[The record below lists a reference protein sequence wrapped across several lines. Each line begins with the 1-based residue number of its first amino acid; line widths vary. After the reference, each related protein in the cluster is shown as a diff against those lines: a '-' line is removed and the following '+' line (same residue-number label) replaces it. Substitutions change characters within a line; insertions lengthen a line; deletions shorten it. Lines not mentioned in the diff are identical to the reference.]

1 MKTLEDIK
9 AMSFEEKMQIQKQLF
24 DFISN
29 NDLENVKN
37 LLKDYPIK
45 ESFYE
50 AHFKN
55 QNSKDDLSLFDPCTT
70 IVRAAFT
77 CGNYDNDF
85 SILDYLF
92 DEYGLSLKDPKYNL
106 RFVDMKYIKE
116 TNEKYILMKEV
127 EGNSIIY
134 QNALIYAYILNAKNP
149 NSQIIQYLVNR
160 GAKFEVHK
168 DGFGWTPM
176 HFWARQ
182 NNYELLELAI
192 KGGAN
197 VDMQTFSKLR
207 KCNNETLL
215 FEAVKEA
222 ETYRVTQLL
231 IELGA
236 NVNFA
241 IPDIPL
247 DITKG
252 TRNKKL
258 LKDAGAMTSE
268 QIRKKF
274 NLPTY
279 DSSHCEIDRKTDF
292 DLLGKYHDEYSK
304 LLNDAIKK
312 SKENGEKKM

>member
-9 AMSFEEKMQIQKQLF
+9 AMSYQEKDELEDLVLEII
-24 DFISN
+24 DN
-29 NDLENVKN
+29 NDLVK
-37 LLKDYPIK
+37 LKDILKDYPVKI
-45 ESFYE
+45 SCYE
-50 AHFKN
+50 LHFKN
-55 QNSKDDLSLFDPCTT
+55 KDNEYPLFEPMNL
-70 IVRAAFT
+70 ILRAAHA
-77 CGNYDNDF
+77 CEDNNNDF

-92 DEYGLSLKDPKYNL
+92 DEYGLSLKDPKYN
-106 RFVDMKYIKE
+106 FAFHDMKHIKE
-116 TNEKYILMKEV
+116 ANDKYILMEEV
-127 EGNSIIY
+127 EDDPCIY
-134 QNALIYAYILNAKNP
+134 QNALIYDYILNADNP
-149 NSQIIQYLVNR
+149 NSQIIKYLVNR
-160 GAKFEVHK
+160 GAKFEVH
-168 DGFGWTPM
+168 DEDTNWTPM
-176 HFWARQ
+176 HFWARR

-207 KCNNETLL
+207 KYSKTLL

-241 IPDIPL
+241 TPRTPL
-247 DITKG
+247 DNAKG
-252 TRNKKL
+252 SRNKKL

-274 NLPTY
+274 NLPAY
-279 DSSHCEIDRKTDF
+279 DDSHCEIDGKTDF
-292 DLLGKYHDEYSK
+292 DLLGKYRDECSK

-312 SKENGEKKM
+312 AKESE

>member
-1 MKTLEDIK
+1 EDIK
-9 AMSFEEKMQIQKQLF
+9 AMSYQEKDELEDLVLEII
-24 DFISN
+24 DN
-29 NDLENVKN
+29 NDLVK
-37 LLKDYPIK
+37 LKDILKDYPVKI
-45 ESFYE
+45 SCYE
-50 AHFKN
+50 LHFKN
-55 QNSKDDLSLFDPCTT
+55 KDNEYPLFEPMNL
-70 IVRAAFT
+70 ILRAAFA
-77 CGNYDNDF
+77 CEDNNNDF

-92 DEYGLSLKDPKYNL
+92 DEYGLSLKDPKYN
-106 RFVDMKYIKE
+106 FVLIDMKHIKE
-116 TNEKYILMKEV
+116 ANEKYILIKKAKES
-127 EGNSIIY
+127 NIICR
-134 QNALIYAYILNAKNP
+134 NALIYYYILNADNP
-149 NSQIIQYLVNR
+149 NSQIIKYLVNR
-160 GAKFEVHK
+160 GAKFEVH
-168 DGFGWTPM
+168 DEDTNWTPM
-176 HFWARQ
+176 HFWARR

-215 FEAVKEA
+215 FEAVSEP

-241 IPDIPL
+241 TPTTPL
-247 DITKG
+247 DDAKG
-252 TRNKKL
+252 SRNKKL

-274 NLPTY
+274 NLPAY
-279 DSSHCEIDRKTDF
+279 DSSHCEIDGKTDM

-312 SKENGEKKM
+312 AKENG

>member
-9 AMSFEEKMQIQKQLF
+9 AMSYQEKDELEDLVLEII
-24 DFISN
+24 DN
-29 NDLENVKN
+29 NDLVK
-37 LLKDYPIK
+37 LKDILKDYPVKI
-45 ESFYE
+45 SCYE
-50 AHFKN
+50 LHFKN
-55 QNSKDDLSLFDPCTT
+55 KDNEYPLFEPMNL
-70 IVRAAFT
+70 ILRAAFA
-77 CGNYDNDF
+77 CEDNNDF

-92 DEYGLSLKDPKYNL
+92 DEYGLSLKDPKYN
-106 RFVDMKYIKE
+106 FYHSDMKYIKE
-116 TNEKYILMKEV
+116 ANDKYILMEEV
-127 EGNSIIY
+127 EDTIIY
-134 QNALIYAYILNAKNP
+134 QNALIYDYILNADNP
-149 NSQIIQYLVNR
+149 NSQIIKYLVNR
-160 GAKFEVHK
+160 GAKFEVYNE
-168 DGFGWTPM
+168 DTNWTPM
-176 HFWARQ
+176 HFWVMQ
-182 NNYELLELAI
+182 NNYQLLELAI

-215 FEAVKEA
+215 FEAVEEA

-241 IPDIPL
+241 TPTTPL
-247 DITKG
+247 DDAKG
-252 TRNKKL
+252 SRNKKL

-274 NLPTY
+274 NLPAY
-279 DSSHCEIDRKTDF
+279 DSSHCEIDGKTDM

-312 SKENGEKKM
+312 AKESE

>member
-9 AMSFEEKMQIQKQLF
+9 AMSYQEKDELEDLVLEII
-24 DFISN
+24 DN
-29 NDLENVKN
+29 NDLVK
-37 LLKDYPIK
+37 LKDILKDYPVKISCYELNIK
-45 ESFYE
+45 DEDGDFP
-50 AHFKN
+50 
-55 QNSKDDLSLFDPCTT
+55 LFDPFNL
-70 IVRAAFT
+70 IIRAAHA
-77 CGNYDNDF
+77 CEDNNNDF

-92 DEYGLSLKDPKYNL
+92 DEYGLSLKDPKYN
-106 RFVDMKYIKE
+106 FAFHDMKYIKE
-116 TNEKYILMKEV
+116 ANDKYILMEEV
-127 EGNSIIY
+127 EDTIIY
-134 QNALIYAYILNAKNP
+134 QNALIYDYILSADNP

-160 GAKFEVHK
+160 GAKFEVHE
-168 DGFGWTPM
+168 DDFGWTPM
-176 HFWARQ
+176 HFWARR

-215 FEAVKEA
+215 FEAVSEP

-241 IPDIPL
+241 TPTTPL
-247 DITKG
+247 DDAKG
-252 TRNKKL
+252 SRNKKL

-274 NLPTY
+274 NLPAY
-279 DSSHCEIDRKTDF
+279 DSSHCEIDGKTDM

-312 SKENGEKKM
+312 AKESE

>member
-9 AMSFEEKMQIQKQLF
+9 AMSYQEKDELEDLVLEII
-24 DFISN
+24 DN
-29 NDLENVKN
+29 NDLVK
-37 LLKDYPIK
+37 LKDILKDYPVKISCYELNIK
-45 ESFYE
+45 DEDGDFP
-50 AHFKN
+50 
-55 QNSKDDLSLFDPCTT
+55 LFDPFNL
-70 IVRAAFT
+70 IIRAAHA
-77 CGNYDNDF
+77 CEDNNNDF

-92 DEYGLSLKDPKYNL
+92 DEYGLSLKDPKYN
-106 RFVDMKYIKE
+106 FYHSDMKYIKE
-116 TNEKYILMKEV
+116 ANDKYILMEEV
-127 EGNSIIY
+127 EDTIIY
-134 QNALIYAYILNAKNP
+134 QNALIYDYILNADNP
-149 NSQIIQYLVNR
+149 NSQIIKYLVNR
-160 GAKFEVHK
+160 GAKFEVHE
-168 DGFGWTPM
+168 DDFGWTPM
-176 HFWARQ
+176 HFWARR

-215 FEAVKEA
+215 FEAVSEP

-241 IPDIPL
+241 TPRTPL
-247 DITKG
+247 DDAKG
-252 TRNKKL
+252 SRNKKL

-274 NLPTY
+274 NLPAY
-279 DSSHCEIDRKTDF
+279 DDSHCEIDGKTDF
-292 DLLGKYHDEYSK
+292 DLLGKYRDECSK

-312 SKENGEKKM
+312 AKESE

>member
-9 AMSFEEKMQIQKQLF
+9 AMSYQEKDELEDLVLEII
-24 DFISN
+24 DN
-29 NDLENVKN
+29 NDLVK
-37 LLKDYPIK
+37 LKDILKDYPVKI
-45 ESFYE
+45 SCYE
-50 AHFKN
+50 LHFKN
-55 QNSKDDLSLFDPCTT
+55 KDNEYPLFEPMNL
-70 IVRAAFT
+70 ILRAAFA
-77 CGNYDNDF
+77 CEDNNNDF

-92 DEYGLSLKDPKYNL
+92 DEYGLSLKDPKYN
-106 RFVDMKYIKE
+106 FYHSDMKYIKE
-116 TNEKYILMKEV
+116 ANDKYILMKEV
-127 EGNSIIY
+127 EDDPCIY
-134 QNALIYAYILNAKNP
+134 QNALIYDYILNADNP
-149 NSQIIQYLVNR
+149 NSQIIKYLVNR
-160 GAKFEVHK
+160 GAKFEVH
-168 DGFGWTPM
+168 DEGAYGWTPM
-176 HFWARQ
+176 HFWARR

-215 FEAVKEA
+215 FEAVSEP

-241 IPDIPL
+241 TPTTPL
-247 DITKG
+247 DDAKG
-252 TRNKKL
+252 SRNKKL

-274 NLPTY
+274 NLPAY
-279 DSSHCEIDRKTDF
+279 DSSHCEIDGKTDM

-312 SKENGEKKM
+312 AKESE

>member
-1 MKTLEDIK
+1 E
-9 AMSFEEKMQIQKQLF
+9 
-24 DFISN
+24 
-29 NDLENVKN
+29 
-37 LLKDYPIK
+37 
-45 ESFYE
+45 
-50 AHFKN
+50 
-55 QNSKDDLSLFDPCTT
+55 
-70 IVRAAFT
+70 
-77 CGNYDNDF
+77 
-85 SILDYLF
+85 
-92 DEYGLSLKDPKYNL
+92 
-106 RFVDMKYIKE
+106 
-116 TNEKYILMKEV
+116 EV
-127 EGNSIIY
+127 EDTIIY
-134 QNALIYAYILNAKNP
+134 QNALIYDYILSADNP

-160 GAKFEVHK
+160 GAKFEVHE
-168 DGFGWTPM
+168 DDFGWTPM
-176 HFWARQ
+176 HFWARR

-215 FEAVKEA
+215 FEAVSEP

-241 IPDIPL
+241 TPTTPL
-247 DITKG
+247 DDAKG
-252 TRNKKL
+252 SRNKKL

-274 NLPTY
+274 NLPAY
-279 DSSHCEIDRKTDF
+279 DSSHCEIDGKTDM

-312 SKENGEKKM
+312 AKESE

>member
-24 DFISN
+24 DFIKN

-37 LLKDYPIK
+37 ILKDYPVK

-55 QNSKDDLSLFDPCTT
+55 PDNKEELSLFDPCTT

-77 CGNYDNDF
+77 CGNYDSDF

-116 TNEKYILMKEV
+116 ANEKYILVTEIEDGPYVYK
-127 EGNSIIY
+127 
-134 QNALIYAYILNAKNP
+134 NALIYAYILNAKNP
-149 NSQIIQYLVNR
+149 NSQIIKYLVNR

-176 HFWARQ
+176 HFWVMQ

-197 VDMQTFSKLR
+197 VDMQTRLIQESEY
-207 KCNNETLL
+207 NETLL

-241 IPDIPL
+241 TPRTPL
-247 DITKG
+247 DDAKG
-252 TRNKKL
+252 SRNKKL
-258 LKDAGAMTSE
+258 LKDAGAMTSNE
-268 QIRKKF
+268 IRKKF
-274 NLPTY
+274 NLPAY
-279 DSSHCEIDRKTDF
+279 DDSHCEIDGKTDF
-292 DLLGKYHDEYSK
+292 DLLGKYRDECAK

-312 SKENGEKKM
+312 AKESE